1 MGRLILTGAN
11 LVDGE
16 HPAKPNSTVVVEG
29 NRITS
34 VGPAGPEATPED
46 RVVAL
51 NGKTVMPGMYSCH
64 FHSAYHNM
72 GAAPG
77 AARMPLGL
85 EHSATYYAL
94 LAADNAKRCLMSGF
108 TGAAGASTIYD
119 VDMSLKAAIDRGI
132 VPGPRLL
139 ASSRDIVTTGDSPD
153 ARPWFWGATTDG
165 ATLIADGPDEFRKA
179 VRSEIKRGAEIIK
192 LYPTGGHGVRLPKE
206 VMTITESEVAAA
218 ADAAHERGKLI
229 RGHIVSKRAIVTCV
243 EAGVDVIDHADEMD
257 AECIE
262 LFLKAGSFVLPSL
275 YYPLRVMEEAEKRDE
290 ADQPRIQV
298 MRRDYDY
305 MCSMLA
311 EASQAGVKFAV
322 GDDFGTILTPHGDY
336 AKELEIYVRDAGVSP
351 LEVIKWATKNGAEL
365 MGMDDRLGTIEAG
378 KLADLLVVDGDPT
391 IDITVLQDKDKLLGI
406 MKDGELVKDWLPDK
420 NGGL

>member
-16 HPAKPNSTVVVEG
+16 HPAKPNSTVVVEAD
-29 NRITS
+29 RIAS
-34 VGPAGPEATPED
+34 VGQIDPAATPED

-51 NGKTVMPGMYSCH
+51 DGKTVMPGMYSCH
-64 FHSAYHNM
+64 FHSAYHNL
-72 GAAPG
+72 GAV
-77 AARMPLGL
+77 RLPLGF
-85 EHSATYYAL
+85 ENSATYYAL
-94 LAADNAKRCLMSGF
+94 LAANNAKECLMSGF

-132 VPGPRLL
+132 VQGPRLL
-139 ASSRDIVTTGDSPD
+139 ASSRDIITTGDSGD
-153 ARPWFWGATTDG
+153 SAPWFWGATAEG
-165 ATLIADGPDEFRKA
+165 AILVADGPDEFRKA

-192 LYPTGGHGVRLPKE
+192 LYPTGGHGVHLPKE
-206 VMTITESEVAAA
+206 VMAITKSELAAA
-218 ADAAHERGKLI
+218 ADAAHEHGKMI
-229 RGHIVSKRAIVTCV
+229 RGHIVSKHAIVACV

-262 LFLKAGSFVLPSL
+262 LFLRASSFVLPSL
-275 YYPLRVMEEAEKRDE
+275 YYPLRVMEEAEQRGE
-290 ADQPRIQV
+290 GDQPRIQV

-311 EASQAGVKFAV
+311 EANQAGVRFAV
-322 GDDFGTILTPHGDY
+322 GDDFGTIYTPHGDY
-336 AKELEIYVRDAGVSP
+336 AKELEVYVRDAGVSP

-365 MGMDDRLGTIEAG
+365 MGMGDRLGTIEVG

-391 IDITVLQDKDKLLGI
+391 VDITVLQDKDRLLGI
-406 MKDGELVKDWLPDK
+406 MKGGELVKDALPDT
-420 NGGL
+420 NGGR